1 MTHRRIGLALTVLA
15 LAAIG
20 APPGKAATK
29 TFLETNQED
38 FAEGEADGVVWTSL
52 GTLRLGRALDSLL
65 DETQGVDYVAKI
77 AEAPDGALFA
87 VTGGAGRVY
96 RIGGDKVALYAT
108 LPDKFLFSCAAGPDG
123 VLYVGSG
130 GTKGRIWRL
139 TPQKEGGPKQE
150 VLFKDEKVKYIWD
163 LVCLPDGA
171 LAAATGDE
179 GKLLRISRDGKSEVL
194 LDSEEKHLLCLALA
208 PDGALY
214 AGSDG
219 AGLVYRWADKKTFLL
234 YDAEE
239 PEITGLALDADGN
252 LYAGASSGTGGRG
265 GGAETG
271 AETTTIKIVPAPATG
286 PDAVPSTDKKKPETP
301 ADKKDTPGESGPESP
316 GGAGGAND
324 TGAPGEPE
332 GVGVEEPSEAPPAP
346 QPIQSLAEKLQEAI
360 LAARRTAAKAIGG
373 GPVGGPGGGVGNRV
387 YRITPQGIV
396 SPIFEGPDQMILA
409 LAVADGRLLV
419 ATGRKAHLYEVALSG
434 PPENACVAGMD
445 PKQAMA
451 LAVSRA
457 GRIVV
462 GTASPGRLYG
472 LSKGFA
478 REGTFTSQVH
488 DAGGSATWGVLEWI
502 ARTPA
507 AAQVR
512 LATRTGNVGDPE
524 KGLWSDWSKD
534 LGAPPAAIPSP
545 AGRYIQFRVTM
556 QTRDDAVTPNLEQF
570 EAAYLRANEPPKIAS
585 VSEQALAERGVQA
598 QAMERLRQAMQARAR
613 SDGGSNQSPPQPQP
627 AQPQGPQ
634 PIRLLVWQA
643 GDPNGDRLT
652 FDLYFRGQGEP
663 AWIRLEKNLVQPPF
677 PWDTSTVADGWY
689 EIKVV
694 ASDRLDNPADTALED
709 ARVSDPI
716 LVDNTPPLIEKV
728 ETEVGGTEAA
738 VRFVVRDA
746 TGWITEA
753 AYAVD
758 SAEDWHA
765 VGPADGLF
773 DSPREEIRFVVRDL
787 PKGPHRLAIRA
798 SDKAGNIARAAATVT
813 VKE

>member
-1 MTHRRIGLALTVLA
+1 MTHRRIGLALTILA
-15 LAAIG
+15 LAALG

-65 DETQGVDYVAKI
+65 DETEGVDYVAKI

-96 RIGGDKVALYAT
+96 RIDGDKVALYAT
-108 LPDKFLFSCAAGPDG
+108 LPDKFLFSCAGGPDG

-130 GTKGRIWRL
+130 GTQGRIWRL
-139 TPQKEGGPKQE
+139 TPQKEGEPKQE
-150 VLFKDEKVKYIWD
+150 VLFEDEKVKYIWD

-179 GKLLRISRDGKSEVL
+179 GKLLRINRDGKSDVL

-219 AGLVYRWADKKTFLL
+219 AGLVYRWVDKKAFLL

-265 GGAETG
+265 GGAEISAG
-271 AETTTIKIVPAPATG
+271 TTTIRILPVPERAPE
-286 PDAVPSTDKKKPETP
+286 DAFSTDEKQFPE
-301 ADKKDTPGESGPESP
+301 AAPEQDS
-316 GGAGGAND
+316 
-324 TGAPGEPE
+324 PGEPE
-332 GVGVEEPSEAPPAP
+332 SKSADVSGEAGETSDAEVAAATEAPPAP
-346 QPIQSLAEKLQEAI
+346 QPIQSLADKLQEAM
-360 LAARRTAAKAIGG
+360 LAARRTVARITG
-373 GPVGGPGGGVGNRV
+373 GGPGGGVGNRV
-387 YRITPQGIV
+387 YRITPRGIV
-396 SPIFEGPDQMILA
+396 TPIFEGPDQMILA
-409 LAVADGRLLV
+409 LAVAGGRLLV
-419 ATGRKAHLYEVALSG
+419 ATGRKAHIYEVTLAG
-434 PPENACVAGMD
+434 EPEDACVAGMD

-451 LAVSRA
+451 LAVTRA

-502 ARTPA
+502 ARTPGG
-507 AAQVR
+507 AQVR

-534 LGAPPAAIPSP
+534 LGASPAAIPSP
-545 AGRYIQFRVTM
+545 AARYIQFRVTM
-556 QTRDDAVTPNLEQF
+556 QTRDDAATPTLEQF
-570 EAAYLRANEPPKIAS
+570 EAAYLRANEPPRIAS
-585 VSEQALAERGVQA
+585 VGEQAPPERSVQA
-598 QAMERLRQAMQARAR
+598 QAMERLRQTMQARAR
-613 SDGGSNQSPPQPQP
+613 SSGNSTQPPQPQP

-643 GDPNGDRLT
+643 TDPNGDRLT

-663 AWIRLEKNLVQPPF
+663 NWIRLEKNLVQPPF

-689 EIKVV
+689 EIRVV

-728 ETEVGGTEAA
+728 ETEVRGGEVT

-765 VGPADGLF
+765 IAPADGLF

-798 SDKAGNIARAAATVT
+798 SDKAGNIARAATTVT

>member
-15 LAAIG
+15 LAALG

-29 TFLETNQED
+29 TFLETNESD
-38 FAEGEADGVVWTSL
+38 FAEGKADGVVWTSL

-65 DETQGVDYVAKI
+65 DETEGVDYVAKI

-96 RIGGDKVALYAT
+96 RIDGDKVALYAT

-123 VLYVGSG
+123 VVYVGSG
-130 GTKGRIWRL
+130 GTKGRLWRL
-139 TPQKEGGPKQE
+139 TPRKEGEPKQE
-150 VLFKDEKVKYIWD
+150 VLFEDEKVKYIWD

-179 GKLLRISRDGKSEVL
+179 GKLLRINRDGKSDVL

-219 AGLVYRWADKKTFLL
+219 SGLVYRWADKKAFLL
-234 YDAEE
+234 YDADE

-265 GGAETG
+265 GGAEVS
-271 AETTTIKIVPAPATG
+271 AQTTTIRILPVPERG
-286 PDAVPSTDKKKPETP
+286 PEDAYSTDEKKLPKAAPEQDP
-301 ADKKDTPGESGPESP
+301 
-316 GGAGGAND
+316 
-324 TGAPGEPE
+324 PGEPE
-332 GVGVEEPSEAPPAP
+332 SKSADVSGEAPSETPPAP
-346 QPIQSLAEKLQEAI
+346 QPIQSLAEKLQEAM
-360 LAARRTAAKAIGG
+360 LAARRTAAKIS
-373 GPVGGPGGGVGNRV
+373 VGGPGGGVGNRV
-387 YRITPQGIV
+387 YRITPRGIV
-396 SPIFEGPDQMILA
+396 TPIFEGPDQMILA
-409 LAVADGRLLV
+409 LAVAGGRLLV
-419 ATGRKAHLYEVALSG
+419 ATGRKAHLYEVALAG
-434 PPENACVAGMD
+434 DPENACVAGMD

-451 LAVSRA
+451 LAVTRG
-457 GRIVV
+457 GRVVV

-478 REGTFTSQVH
+478 REGTFTSQVN
-488 DAGGSATWGVLEWI
+488 DAGGSATWGALDWI

-507 AAQVR
+507 GAQVR
-512 LATRTGNVGDPE
+512 LAMRTGNVGDPE

-534 LGAPPAAIPSP
+534 LAAPPAPIPSP

-556 QTRDDAVTPNLEQF
+556 QTRDDTVTPTLEQF
-570 EAAYLRANEPPKIAS
+570 EAAYLRANEPPRIAS
-585 VSEQALAERGVQA
+585 VGEQAPLPARRDVQA
-598 QAMERLRQAMQARAR
+598 QAMERLRQTMQARAR
-613 SDGGSNQSPPQPQP
+613 SSGDSTPPPQPQP

-634 PIRLLVWQA
+634 PVRLLVWQA
-643 GDPNGDRLT
+643 GDSNGDRLT

-663 AWIRLEKNLVQPPF
+663 NWIRLEKNLVQPQF

-694 ASDRLDNPADTALED
+694 ASDRLDNPADAALED

-728 ETEVGGTEAA
+728 ETEVRGTEAS

-765 VGPADGLF
+765 VAPADGLF
-773 DSPREEIRFVVRDL
+773 DSPREEIRFVVRDI

-798 SDKAGNIARAAATVT
+798 SDRAGNIARAAATVT

>member
-20 APPGKAATK
+20 APPIEAATK

-38 FAEGEADGVVWTSL
+38 FAEGKADGVVWTSL

-96 RIGGDKVALYAT
+96 RLGGDKVALYAT

-219 AGLVYRWADKKTFLL
+219 AGLVYRWADTPRGDAGKKAFIL

-265 GGAETG
+265 GGAEVS
-271 AETTTIKIVPAPATG
+271 AQTTTIRILPVPERG
-286 PDAVPSTDKKKPETP
+286 PEDAFSTDERNVPPGKKLPKAAPEQDP
-301 ADKKDTPGESGPESP
+301 S
-316 GGAGGAND
+316 
-324 TGAPGEPE
+324 GEPE
-332 GVGVEEPSEAPPAP
+332 SKSADVSGEAPSETPPAP
-346 QPIQSLAEKLQEAI
+346 QPIQSLAEKLQEAM
-360 LAARRTAAKAIGG
+360 LAARRTVAKISG
-373 GPVGGPGGGVGNRV
+373 GGPGGGVGNRV
-387 YRITPQGIV
+387 YRITPRGIV
-396 SPIFEGPDQMILA
+396 TPVFEGPDQMILA

-419 ATGRKAHLYEVALSG
+419 ATGRKARLYEVVLSG
-434 PPENACVAGMD
+434 TFESACVAGMD

-488 DAGGSATWGVLEWI
+488 DAGGSAAWGALEWI

-507 AAQVR
+507 AEQVR

-524 KGLWSDWSKD
+524 KGL
-534 LGAPPAAIPSP
+534 
-545 AGRYIQFRVTM
+545 
-556 QTRDDAVTPNLEQF
+556 
-570 EAAYLRANEPPKIAS
+570 
-585 VSEQALAERGVQA
+585 
-598 QAMERLRQAMQARAR
+598 
-613 SDGGSNQSPPQPQP
+613 
-627 AQPQGPQ
+627 
-634 PIRLLVWQA
+634 
-643 GDPNGDRLT
+643 
-652 FDLYFRGQGEP
+652 
-663 AWIRLEKNLVQPPF
+663 
-677 PWDTSTVADGWY
+677 
-689 EIKVV
+689 
-694 ASDRLDNPADTALED
+694 
-709 ARVSDPI
+709 
-716 LVDNTPPLIEKV
+716 
-728 ETEVGGTEAA
+728 
-738 VRFVVRDA
+738 
-746 TGWITEA
+746 
-753 AYAVD
+753 
-758 SAEDWHA
+758 
-765 VGPADGLF
+765 
-773 DSPREEIRFVVRDL
+773 
-787 PKGPHRLAIRA
+787 
-798 SDKAGNIARAAATVT
+798 
-813 VKE
+813 

>member
-15 LAAIG
+15 MLALG

-65 DETQGVDYVAKI
+65 DETEGVDYVAKI

-96 RIGGDKVALYAT
+96 RIDGDKVALYAT
-108 LPDKFLFSCAAGPDG
+108 LPDKFLFSCAVGPDG

-130 GTKGRIWRL
+130 GTQGRIWRL
-139 TPQKEGGPKQE
+139 TPQKEGEPKQE
-150 VLFKDEKVKYIWD
+150 VLFEDETVKYIWD

-179 GKLLRISRDGKSEVL
+179 GKLLRIHRDGKSDVL

-219 AGLVYRWADKKTFLL
+219 AGLVYRWADKKAFLL
-234 YDAEE
+234 YDADE

-271 AETTTIKIVPAPATG
+271 AETTTIRILPVPERALE
-286 PDAVPSTDKKKPETP
+286 DAFSTDERNVPPGKKLPKAAPEQDP
-301 ADKKDTPGESGPESP
+301 
-316 GGAGGAND
+316 
-324 TGAPGEPE
+324 PGEPE
-332 GVGVEEPSEAPPAP
+332 SKSADVSGEAGATSGAEVAAPFEAPPAP
-346 QPIQSLAEKLQEAI
+346 QPIQSLAEKLQEAM
-360 LAARRTAAKAIGG
+360 LAARRTVAKISG
-373 GPVGGPGGGVGNRV
+373 GGPGGGVGNRV

-434 PPENACVAGMD
+434 TLENACVAGMD

-488 DAGGSATWGVLEWI
+488 DVGGSATWGALEW
-502 ARTPA
+502 TA
-507 AAQVR
+507 AMPDGTQVR

-534 LGAPPAAIPSP
+534 LGASPAASPSP

-556 QTRDDAVTPNLEQF
+556 QTRDDAATPTLEQF

-585 VSEQALAERGVQA
+585 VGEQVPPERSVQA

-613 SDGGSNQSPPQPQP
+613 SSGNSTPPPQPKP
-627 AQPQGPQ
+627 PQGPQ
-634 PIRLLVWQA
+634 PVRLLVWQA

-663 AWIRLEKNLVQPPF
+663 TWIRLEKNLVQPPF

-689 EIKVV
+689 EIRVV

-728 ETEVGGTEAA
+728 ETEVRGGEVT

-746 TGWITEA
+746 TSWITEA

-758 SAEDWHA
+758 SAEEWHA
-765 VGPADGLF
+765 VAPADGLF

-787 PKGPHRLAIRA
+787 AAGPHRLAIRA

>member
-20 APPGKAATK
+20 APPSKAATK

-38 FAEGEADGVVWTSL
+38 FAEGKADGVVWTSL

-96 RIGGDKVALYAT
+96 RIDGDKVALYAT

-130 GTKGRIWRL
+130 GTKGRIWCL
-139 TPQKEGGPKQE
+139 TPQKEGQPKQE
-150 VLFKDEKVKYIWD
+150 VLFEDEKVKYIWD

-179 GKLLRISRDGKSEVL
+179 GKLLRINRDGKSEVL

-219 AGLVYRWADKKTFLL
+219 AGLVYRWADKKAFLL

-265 GGAETG
+265 GGAEIS
-271 AETTTIKIVPAPATG
+271 AETTTIRILPVPERAPEDAFSTDERNVPPGKKLPKAAPEQDPPGDPESKSADVSGEAGEAGKTSGAEVDAATG
-286 PDAVPSTDKKKPETP
+286 
-301 ADKKDTPGESGPESP
+301 
-316 GGAGGAND
+316 
-324 TGAPGEPE
+324 
-332 GVGVEEPSEAPPAP
+332 APPAP
-346 QPIQSLAEKLQEAI
+346 QPIQSLAEKLQEAM
-360 LAARRTAAKAIGG
+360 LAARRTAAKALGG
-373 GPVGGPGGGVGNRV
+373 GAGGGVGNRV
-387 YRITPQGIV
+387 YRITPRGIV
-396 SPIFEGPDQMILA
+396 TPVFEGPDQMILA

-434 PPENACVAGMD
+434 TPENACVAGMD

-488 DAGGSATWGVLEWI
+488 DAGGSAAWGALEWI

-545 AGRYIQFRVTM
+545 AARYIQFRVTM
-556 QTRDDAVTPNLEQF
+556 QTRDDAVTPTLEQF

-585 VSEQALAERGVQA
+585 VGEQAPPERGVQA

-613 SDGGSNQSPPQPQP
+613 SSGNSTPPPQPQP

-634 PIRLLVWQA
+634 PVRLLVWQA

-663 AWIRLEKNLVQPPF
+663 TWIRLEKNLVQPPF

-694 ASDRLDNPADTALED
+694 ASDRADNPADTALED

-728 ETEVGGTEAA
+728 ETEVRGTEAS

-765 VGPADGLF
+765 IAPADGLF

-787 PKGPHRLAIRA
+787 AKGPHRLAIRA

>member
-1 MTHRRIGLALTVLA
+1 M
-15 LAAIG
+15 
-20 APPGKAATK
+20 
-29 TFLETNQED
+29 
-38 FAEGEADGVVWTSL
+38 
-52 GTLRLGRALDSLL
+52 
-65 DETQGVDYVAKI
+65 
-77 AEAPDGALFA
+77 
-87 VTGGAGRVY
+87 
-96 RIGGDKVALYAT
+96 
-108 LPDKFLFSCAAGPDG
+108 
-123 VLYVGSG
+123 
-130 GTKGRIWRL
+130 
-139 TPQKEGGPKQE
+139 
-150 VLFKDEKVKYIWD
+150 
-163 LVCLPDGA
+163 
-171 LAAATGDE
+171 
-179 GKLLRISRDGKSEVL
+179 
-194 LDSEEKHLLCLALA
+194 
-208 PDGALY
+208 
-214 AGSDG
+214 
-219 AGLVYRWADKKTFLL
+219 
-234 YDAEE
+234 
-239 PEITGLALDADGN
+239 
-252 LYAGASSGTGGRG
+252 
-265 GGAETG
+265 
-271 AETTTIKIVPAPATG
+271 
-286 PDAVPSTDKKKPETP
+286 
-301 ADKKDTPGESGPESP
+301 
-316 GGAGGAND
+316 
-324 TGAPGEPE
+324 
-332 GVGVEEPSEAPPAP
+332 
-346 QPIQSLAEKLQEAI
+346 
-360 LAARRTAAKAIGG
+360 LAARRTAAKISG
-373 GPVGGPGGGVGNRV
+373 GGPGGGVGNRV
-387 YRITPQGIV
+387 YRITPGGIV
-396 SPIFEGPDQMILA
+396 TPVFEGPDQMILA

-419 ATGRKAHLYEVALSG
+419 ATGRKARLYEVALSG
-434 PPENACVAGMD
+434 TLENACVAGMD

-451 LAVSRA
+451 LAVTRA

-534 LGAPPAAIPSP
+534 LGASPAAIPSP

-556 QTRDDAVTPNLEQF
+556 QTRDDAVTPTLEQF

-585 VSEQALAERGVQA
+585 VGEQESLPARRDVQA
-598 QAMERLRQAMQARAR
+598 QAMERLRQTMQARA
-613 SDGGSNQSPPQPQP
+613 QSSGNSTPPQQPQPQ
-627 AQPQGPQ
+627 QPQGPQ

-643 GDPNGDRLT
+643 ADPNGDRLT

-663 AWIRLEKNLVQPPF
+663 NWIRLEKNLVQPSF

-728 ETEVGGTEAA
+728 ETEVRGTEAA

-746 TGWITEA
+746 TDWITEA

-787 PKGPHRLAIRA
+787 AKGPHRLALRA
-798 SDKAGNIARAAATVT
+798 SDKAGNIARAAVTVT

>member
-15 LAAIG
+15 LAALG
-20 APPGKAATK
+20 APPSEAATK

-38 FAEGEADGVVWTSL
+38 FAEGKADGVVWTSL

-65 DETQGVDYVAKI
+65 DETKGVDYVAKI

-96 RIGGDKVALYAT
+96 RIDGDKVALYAT

-130 GTKGRIWRL
+130 GTKGRLWRL
-139 TPQKEGGPKQE
+139 TPRKEGEPKQE
-150 VLFKDEKVKYIWD
+150 VLFEDEKVKYIWD

-179 GKLLRISRDGKSEVL
+179 GKLLRINRDGKSEVL

-219 AGLVYRWADKKTFLL
+219 AGLVYRWADKKAFLL
-234 YDAEE
+234 YDADE

-265 GGAETG
+265 GGAEIPAG
-271 AETTTIKIVPAPATG
+271 TTTIRILPVPERG
-286 PDAVPSTDKKKPETP
+286 PEDAFSTDERNVPPGKKLPKAAPEQDP
-301 ADKKDTPGESGPESP
+301 S
-316 GGAGGAND
+316 
-324 TGAPGEPE
+324 GEPE
-332 GVGVEEPSEAPPAP
+332 SKSADVSGEAPSETPPAP
-346 QPIQSLAEKLQEAI
+346 QPIQSLAEKLQEAM
-360 LAARRTAAKAIGG
+360 LAARRTAAKIS
-373 GPVGGPGGGVGNRV
+373 VGGPGGGVGNRV
-387 YRITPQGIV
+387 YRITPRGIV
-396 SPIFEGPDQMILA
+396 TPIFEGPDQMILA
-409 LAVADGRLLV
+409 LAVAGGRLLV
-419 ATGRKAHLYEVALSG
+419 ATGRKAHIYEVALAG
-434 PPENACVAGMD
+434 EPEDACVAGMD

-451 LAVSRA
+451 LAVTRG
-457 GRIVV
+457 GRVVV

-488 DAGGSATWGVLEWI
+488 DAGGSATWGALDWI

-507 AAQVR
+507 GAQVR
-512 LATRTGNVGDPE
+512 LAMRTGNVGDPE

-534 LGAPPAAIPSP
+534 LGASPAAIPSP

-556 QTRDDAVTPNLEQF
+556 QTRDDAVTPTLEQF
-570 EAAYLRANEPPKIAS
+570 EAAYLRANEPPRIAS
-585 VSEQALAERGVQA
+585 VGEQAPLPARRDVQA
-598 QAMERLRQAMQARAR
+598 QAMERLRQTMQARAR
-613 SDGGSNQSPPQPQP
+613 SSGDSTPPPQPQP

-634 PIRLLVWQA
+634 PVRLLVWQA
-643 GDPNGDRLT
+643 TDPNGDRLT

-663 AWIRLEKNLVQPPF
+663 TWIRLEKNLVQPQF

-694 ASDRLDNPADTALED
+694 ASDRLDNPADAALED

-716 LVDNTPPLIEKV
+716 LIDNTPPLIEKV
-728 ETEVGGTEAA
+728 GTEVRGGEVT

-746 TGWITEA
+746 TSWITEA

-787 PKGPHRLAIRA
+787 AKGPHRLAIRA

>member
-1 MTHRRIGLALTVLA
+1 MTHRRIGHASRRRGLALTVLA
-15 LAAIG
+15 LAALG
-20 APPGKAATK
+20 APPIEAATK

-65 DETQGVDYVAKI
+65 DETEGVDYVARV

-96 RIGGDKVALYAT
+96 RIDGDKVALYAT
-108 LPDKFLFSCAAGPDG
+108 LPDKFLFSCAGGPDG

-130 GTKGRIWRL
+130 GTQGRIWRL
-139 TPQKEGGPKQE
+139 TPQKEGEPKQE
-150 VLFKDEKVKYIWD
+150 VLFEDEKVKYIWD

-179 GKLLRISRDGKSEVL
+179 GKLLRINRDGKSDVL

-219 AGLVYRWADKKTFLL
+219 AGLVYRWADKKAFIL

-265 GGAETG
+265 GGAEISAG
-271 AETTTIKIVPAPATG
+271 TTTIRISPVLERVPE
-286 PDAVPSTDKKKPETP
+286 DAFSTDERNVPPGKKLPEAAP
-301 ADKKDTPGESGPESP
+301 EQDPPGDPESKSADVS
-316 GGAGGAND
+316 GEAGETSDAEE
-324 TGAPGEPE
+324 APFG
-332 GVGVEEPSEAPPAP
+332 APPAP
-346 QPIQSLAEKLQEAI
+346 QPIQSLADKLQEAM
-360 LAARRTAAKAIGG
+360 LAARRTAARITGG
-373 GPVGGPGGGVGNRV
+373 VPGGVVGNRV
-387 YRITPQGIV
+387 YRITPRGIV
-396 SPIFEGPDQMILA
+396 TPIFEGPDQMILA

-419 ATGRKAHLYEVALSG
+419 ATGRKAHIYEVTLAG
-434 PPENACVAGMD
+434 EPEDACIAGMD

-451 LAVSRA
+451 LAVTRA

-488 DAGGSATWGVLEWI
+488 DAGGSATWGALEW
-502 ARTPA
+502 TA
-507 AAQVR
+507 ATLDGTQVR

-534 LGAPPAAIPSP
+534 LGASPATVPSP

-556 QTRDDAVTPNLEQF
+556 RTRDDAVTPTLEQF
-570 EAAYLRANEPPKIAS
+570 EAAYLRANEPPRIAS
-585 VSEQALAERGVQA
+585 VGEQAPPERSVQA
-598 QAMERLRQAMQARAR
+598 QAVERLRQMMQARAR
-613 SDGGSNQSPPQPQP
+613 SSGNSTPPPQPKP
-627 AQPQGPQ
+627 PQGPQ
-634 PIRLLVWQA
+634 PVRLLVWQA
-643 GDPNGDRLT
+643 ADPNGDRLT

-663 AWIRLEKNLVQPPF
+663 NWIRLEKNLVQPQF
-677 PWDTSTVADGWY
+677 LWDTSTVADGWY

-728 ETEVGGTEAA
+728 ETEVRGTEAA

-746 TGWITEA
+746 TSWITEA

-765 VGPADGLF
+765 IAPADGLF

-787 PKGPHRLAIRA
+787 AAGPHRLAIRA

>member
-1 MTHRRIGLALTVLA
+1 M
-15 LAAIG
+15 
-20 APPGKAATK
+20 
-29 TFLETNQED
+29 
-38 FAEGEADGVVWTSL
+38 
-52 GTLRLGRALDSLL
+52 
-65 DETQGVDYVAKI
+65 
-77 AEAPDGALFA
+77 
-87 VTGGAGRVY
+87 
-96 RIGGDKVALYAT
+96 
-108 LPDKFLFSCAAGPDG
+108 
-123 VLYVGSG
+123 
-130 GTKGRIWRL
+130 
-139 TPQKEGGPKQE
+139 
-150 VLFKDEKVKYIWD
+150 
-163 LVCLPDGA
+163 
-171 LAAATGDE
+171 
-179 GKLLRISRDGKSEVL
+179 
-194 LDSEEKHLLCLALA
+194 
-208 PDGALY
+208 
-214 AGSDG
+214 
-219 AGLVYRWADKKTFLL
+219 
-234 YDAEE
+234 
-239 PEITGLALDADGN
+239 
-252 LYAGASSGTGGRG
+252 
-265 GGAETG
+265 
-271 AETTTIKIVPAPATG
+271 
-286 PDAVPSTDKKKPETP
+286 
-301 ADKKDTPGESGPESP
+301 
-316 GGAGGAND
+316 
-324 TGAPGEPE
+324 
-332 GVGVEEPSEAPPAP
+332 
-346 QPIQSLAEKLQEAI
+346 
-360 LAARRTAAKAIGG
+360 LAARRTAAKITG
-373 GPVGGPGGGVGNRV
+373 GGPGGGVGNRV
-387 YRITPQGIV
+387 YRITPRGIV
-396 SPIFEGPDQMILA
+396 TPVFEGPDQMILA

-434 PPENACVAGMD
+434 DPENACVAGMD

-507 AAQVR
+507 SPRGVPAAAQVR

-534 LGAPPAAIPSP
+534 LAAPPAAIPSP
-545 AGRYIQFRVTM
+545 AARYIQFRVTM
-556 QTRDDAVTPNLEQF
+556 QTRDDAVTPTLEQF

-585 VSEQALAERGVQA
+585 VGEQALAERSVQA

-613 SDGGSNQSPPQPQP
+613 SSGDSTPPPQPQP
-627 AQPQGPQ
+627 PQPQGPQ
-634 PIRLLVWQA
+634 PVRFLVWQA

-663 AWIRLEKNLVQPPF
+663 NWIRLEKNLVQPQF

-694 ASDRLDNPADTALED
+694 ASDRADNPADTALED

-728 ETEVGGTEAA
+728 ETEVRGTEAA

-765 VGPADGLF
+765 IAPADGLF

-787 PKGPHRLAIRA
+787 AKGPHRLAIRA

>member
-1 MTHRRIGLALTVLA
+1 VEVEMTHRRIGLALTVLA
-15 LAAIG
+15 LAALG
-20 APPGKAATK
+20 APPIEAATK

-65 DETQGVDYVAKI
+65 DETEGVDYVARV
-77 AEAPDGALFA
+77 AEAPDGTLFA

-96 RIGGDKVALYAT
+96 RIDGDKVALYAT
-108 LPDKFLFSCAAGPDG
+108 LPDKFLFSCAGGPDG

-130 GTKGRIWRL
+130 GTQGRIWRL
-139 TPQKEGGPKQE
+139 TPQKEGEPKQE
-150 VLFKDEKVKYIWD
+150 VLFEDEKVKYIWD

-179 GKLLRISRDGKSEVL
+179 GKLLRINRDGKSDVL

-219 AGLVYRWADKKTFLL
+219 AGLVYRWADKKAFIL

-265 GGAETG
+265 GGAEIPAG
-271 AETTTIKIVPAPATG
+271 TTTIRILPVPERAPG
-286 PDAVPSTDKKKPETP
+286 DAFSTDEKKLPKAAPEQDP
-301 ADKKDTPGESGPESP
+301 
-316 GGAGGAND
+316 
-324 TGAPGEPE
+324 PGEPE
-332 GVGVEEPSEAPPAP
+332 SKSADVSGEAGETSDAEEAPFEAPPAP
-346 QPIQSLAEKLQEAI
+346 QPIQSLADKLQEAM
-360 LAARRTAAKAIGG
+360 LAARRTAARITG
-373 GPVGGPGGGVGNRV
+373 GGPGGGVGNRV
-387 YRITPQGIV
+387 YRITPRGIV
-396 SPIFEGPDQMILA
+396 TPVFEGPDQMILA

-419 ATGRKAHLYEVALSG
+419 ATGRKARLYEVTLSG
-434 PPENACVAGMD
+434 TLENACIAGMD

-488 DAGGSATWGVLEWI
+488 DVGGSATWGALEWT
-502 ARTPA
+502 AATPA
-507 AAQVR
+507 GTQVR

-534 LGAPPAAIPSP
+534 LSKSPATVPSP

-556 QTRDDAVTPNLEQF
+556 RTRDDATTPVLEQF

-585 VSEQALAERGVQA
+585 VGEQAPPERSVQA
-598 QAMERLRQAMQARAR
+598 QAMERLRQAMQARNR
-613 SDGGSNQSPPQPQP
+613 SSGNSTPPPQPKP
-627 AQPQGPQ
+627 PQGPQ
-634 PIRLLVWQA
+634 PVRLLVWQA

-663 AWIRLEKNLVQPPF
+663 NWIRLEKNLVQPQF
-677 PWDTSTVADGWY
+677 LWDTSTVADGWY
-689 EIKVV
+689 EIRVV

-728 ETEVGGTEAA
+728 ETEVRGTEAA

-746 TGWITEA
+746 TSWITEA

-765 VGPADGLF
+765 IAPADGLF

-787 PKGPHRLAIRA
+787 SAGPHRLAIRA

>member
-1 MTHRRIGLALTVLA
+1 MTHRRIGLALTILA
-15 LAAIG
+15 LAALG

-65 DETQGVDYVAKI
+65 DETEGVDYVAKI

-96 RIGGDKVALYAT
+96 RIDGDKVALYAT
-108 LPDKFLFSCAAGPDG
+108 LPDKFLFSCAGGPDG

-130 GTKGRIWRL
+130 GTQGRIWRL
-139 TPQKEGGPKQE
+139 TPQKEGEPKQE
-150 VLFKDEKVKYIWD
+150 VLFEDEKVKYIWD

-179 GKLLRISRDGKSEVL
+179 GKLLRINRDGKSDVL

-219 AGLVYRWADKKTFLL
+219 AGLVYRWVDKKAFLL

-265 GGAETG
+265 GGAEISAG
-271 AETTTIKIVPAPATG
+271 TTTIRILPVPERAPE
-286 PDAVPSTDKKKPETP
+286 DAFSTDEKQFPE
-301 ADKKDTPGESGPESP
+301 AAPEQDS
-316 GGAGGAND
+316 
-324 TGAPGEPE
+324 PGEPE
-332 GVGVEEPSEAPPAP
+332 SKSADVSGEAGATSDAEVAAPSEAPPAP
-346 QPIQSLAEKLQEAI
+346 QPIQSLADKLQEAM
-360 LAARRTAAKAIGG
+360 LAARRTVARITG
-373 GPVGGPGGGVGNRV
+373 GGPGGGVGNRV
-387 YRITPQGIV
+387 YRITPRGIV
-396 SPIFEGPDQMILA
+396 TPIFEGPDQMILA
-409 LAVADGRLLV
+409 LAVAGGRLLV
-419 ATGRKAHLYEVALSG
+419 ATGRKAHIYEVTLAG
-434 PPENACVAGMD
+434 EPEDACVAGMD

-451 LAVSRA
+451 LAVTRA

-502 ARTPA
+502 ARTPGG
-507 AAQVR
+507 AQVR

-534 LGAPPAAIPSP
+534 LGASPAAIPSP

-556 QTRDDAVTPNLEQF
+556 QTRDDAATPTLEQF
-570 EAAYLRANEPPKIAS
+570 EAAYLRANEPPRIAS
-585 VSEQALAERGVQA
+585 VGEQAPPERSVQA
-598 QAMERLRQAMQARAR
+598 QAMERLRQTMQARAR
-613 SDGGSNQSPPQPQP
+613 SSGNSTQPPQPQP

-643 GDPNGDRLT
+643 TDPNGDRLT

-663 AWIRLEKNLVQPPF
+663 NWIRLEKNLVQPPF

-689 EIKVV
+689 EIRVV

-728 ETEVGGTEAA
+728 ETEVRGGEVT

-765 VGPADGLF
+765 IAPADGLF

-798 SDKAGNIARAAATVT
+798 SDKAGNIARAATTVT